1 MDGRLRR
8 WSGDR
13 KTGFRVGFS
22 GWRMSSISTQVDV
35 LIVGYG
41 PVGAAVACLL
51 GKLGVRTLVIDRS
64 ADILQMPR
72 AIALDNEALRIL
84 QMAGLREG
92 AFQVRAIPR
101 VRYLSPYAGEFA
113 RINSCGSLD
122 GHPKLVTFYQPELE
136 RVLRECV
143 GRHATVETAT
153 GVEMLGFSD
162 LGDSV
167 RAELKLAD
175 GTTTFVAAR
184 YLVAADGAGSMVRK
198 AIGQDFQ
205 GRTYA
210 EEWLIVDAERPDQA
224 LDDIEFIC
232 DPRRPTPHMPA
243 PGQRERWEF
252 MLHPGESR
260 ERMEE
265 EGTVRT
271 LLAPYGNVQDMKI
284 TRKAVYRFHARTC
297 ERFSRGRVHLV
308 GDAAHIT
315 PPFVGQGLVA
325 GLRDA
330 ANLSW
335 KLAWV
340 LRGSAGDGVLES
352 YDTERRPHAKAM
364 IDLARFMGHLIM
376 PRSRIKAC
384 LVHGTVRALR
394 VLPYFRAYF
403 DDLRIK
409 PKNSFREGLF
419 APSSRRSGSLPGSWL
434 PQGMVRSGDGT
445 LAPSDDVLGD
455 RLVLLGCGAD
465 PAAHLCES
473 SMRAWQAA
481 GGAIV
486 RVEPRGSEARGASFW
501 EDLSDVLVPGAATV
515 GRVLVVRPDKTVMHE
530 GATSECE
537 RLVRESL
544 ALLGIPGSPTSV
556 RQPARAP

>member
-1 MDGRLRR
+1 M
-8 WSGDR
+8 
-13 KTGFRVGFS
+13 T
-22 GWRMSSISTQVDV
+22 SISARVDV
-35 LIVGYG
+35 LVVGFG

-51 GKLGVRTLVIDRS
+51 GKLGVRTLVIDRA

-92 AFQVRAIPR
+92 AFQIRAIPR

-122 GHPKLVTFYQPELE
+122 GHPRLVTFYQPELE
-136 RVLRECV
+136 RALRDSIAL
-143 GRHATVETAT
+143 HATVETAT
-153 GVEMLGFSD
+153 GVELLGLRDQSD
-162 LGDSV
+162 AV
-167 RAELKLAD
+167 HAELRLAD
-175 GTTTFVAAR
+175 GTMTIVEAR
-184 YLVAADGAGSMVRK
+184 YVVAADGAASTVRK
-198 AIGQDFQ
+198 AIGQDFR
-205 GRTYA
+205 GHTYG
-210 EEWLIVDAERPDQA
+210 EEWLIVDTERPGQT

-260 ERMEE
+260 EHMEE
-265 EGTVRT
+265 EGTVHA
-271 LLAPYGNVQDMKI
+271 LLAPHGDARRMTI
-284 TRKAVYRFHARTC
+284 ERKAVYRFHARTC
-297 ERFSRGRVHLV
+297 ERFSVGRVHLV
-308 GDAAHIT
+308 GDAAHVT
-315 PPFVGQGLVA
+315 PPFIGQGLVA

-340 LRGSAGDGVLES
+340 LRGAAGEDVLAS

-364 IDLARFMGHLIM
+364 IELARFMGHLIM
-376 PRSRIKAC
+376 PRSRMKAA

-409 PKNSFREGLF
+409 PQNSFREGLF
-419 APSSRRSGSLPGSWL
+419 APGGRRSGAVPGSWL
-434 PQGMVRSGDGT
+434 PQGLLRAADGT
-445 LAPSDDVLGD
+445 IVLSDDVLGD
-455 RLVLLGCGAD
+455 RLVLLGCGVD
-465 PAAHLCES
+465 PAAHLGDS
-473 SMRAWQAA
+473 TLRRWQEA
-481 GGAIV
+481 GGAVV
-486 RVEPRGSEARGASFW
+486 RVEPRGSDSRAAPAW
-501 EDLSDVLVPGAATV
+501 EDLSNALVPGAALV
-515 GRVLVVRPDKTVMHE
+515 GRVLAVRPDKTVMHE
-530 GATSECE
+530 GPADESE

-544 ALLGIPGSPTSV
+544 ALLGTPQPPASSQ
-556 RQPARAP
+556 QPARAA

>member
-1 MDGRLRR
+1 M
-8 WSGDR
+8 
-13 KTGFRVGFS
+13 T
-22 GWRMSSISTQVDV
+22 SISTQVDV
-35 LIVGYG
+35 LVVGYG

-51 GKLGVRTLVIDRS
+51 GRLGVRTLVVDRS
-64 ADILQMPR
+64 PDILQMPR

-143 GRHATVETAT
+143 ARHSSVETAT
-153 GVEMLGFSD
+153 GIEMLGFSD
-162 LGDSV
+162 HGDGV
-167 RAELKLAD
+167 RTELKLAD
-175 GTTTFVAAR
+175 GTTTVVEAR

-198 AIGQDFQ
+198 AIGQDFE
-205 GRTYA
+205 GSTYA

-224 LDDIEFIC
+224 LDDIEFVC

-243 PGQRERWEF
+243 PGHRERWEF

-265 EGTVRT
+265 EGTVRA
-271 LLAPYGNVQDMKI
+271 LLAPYGNVQDMTV

-297 ERFSRGRVHLV
+297 ERFSVGRVFLV

-340 LRGSAGDGVLES
+340 LRGSAGESVLAS
-352 YDTERRPHAKAM
+352 YDAERRPHAKAM

-376 PRSRIKAC
+376 PRSRIKAV

-394 VLPYFRAYF
+394 VIPFFRGYF

-409 PKNSFREGLF
+409 PKNRFSHGLF
-419 APSSRRSGSLPGSWL
+419 APARRGPGALQGSWL
-434 PQGMVRSGDGT
+434 PQGLLRAADGT
-445 LAPSDDVLGD
+445 ITLSDDALGD
-455 RLVLLGCGAD
+455 RMVLLGCGVD
-465 PAAHLCES
+465 PAAHLGES
-473 SMRAWQAA
+473 ALRSWRAA
-481 GGAIV
+481 GGAVV
-486 RVEPRGSEARGASFW
+486 RIEPRGSQSRGASAW
-501 EDLSDVLVPGAATV
+501 EDLSDTLVPGAALV
-515 GRVLVVRPDKTVMHE
+515 GRVLVVRPDKTVMHQ
-530 GATSECE
+530 GPVDDCE

-544 ALLGIPGSPTSV
+544 ALLGAPGSQTPTQ
-556 RQPARAP
+556 QPARAA

>member
-1 MDGRLRR
+1 M
-8 WSGDR
+8 
-13 KTGFRVGFS
+13 T
-22 GWRMSSISTQVDV
+22 SISTQVDV
-35 LIVGYG
+35 LVVGYG

-64 ADILQMPR
+64 PDILQMPR

-92 AFQVRAIPR
+92 AFQIRAIPR

-143 GRHATVETAT
+143 AQHATVETAT
-153 GVEMLGFSD
+153 GVEMLGFTD
-162 LGDSV
+162 HGDGV

-175 GTTTFVAAR
+175 GMTTMVEAR

-198 AIGQDFQ
+198 AIGQDFK
-205 GRTYA
+205 GSTYA

-224 LDDIEFIC
+224 LDDIEFVC

-243 PGQRERWEF
+243 PGHRERWEF
-252 MLHPGESR
+252 MLHPGESP
-260 ERMEE
+260 EHMEKE
-265 EGTVRT
+265 DTVRT
-271 LLAPYGNVQDMKI
+271 LLAPYGNVRDMKI

-297 ERFSRGRVHLV
+297 ERFSLGRVHLA

-315 PPFVGQGLVA
+315 PPFIGQGLVA

-340 LRGSAGDGVLES
+340 IRGAAGEGVLAS

-376 PRSRIKAC
+376 PRSRTKAC

-394 VLPYFRAYF
+394 VIPFFRGYF

-409 PKNSFREGLF
+409 PKNRFRDGLF
-419 APSSRRSGSLPGSWL
+419 APGRGRSGPPPGSWL
-434 PQGMVRSGDGT
+434 PQGLLRSSDGT
-445 LAPSDDVLGD
+445 ITLSDDVLGD
-455 RLVLLGCGAD
+455 RLVLLGCAVD
-465 PAAHLCES
+465 PAAHLGES
-473 SMRAWQAA
+473 TLRTWQAA
-481 GGAIV
+481 GGAVV
-486 RVEPRGSEARGASFW
+486 RIEPRGSEARGTSAW
-501 EDLSDVLVPGAATV
+501 EDLSDALLPGAALV

-530 GATSECE
+530 GPADDCE

-544 ALLGIPGSPTSV
+544 ALLGAPGSQTPTQQ
-556 RQPARAP
+556 RARAA

>member
-1 MDGRLRR
+1 M
-8 WSGDR
+8 
-13 KTGFRVGFS
+13 TT
-22 GWRMSSISTQVDV
+22 IATQVDV
-35 LIVGYG
+35 LVVGYG

-51 GKLGVRTLVIDRS
+51 GKYGLRALVIDRS
-64 ADILQMPR
+64 PDILQMPR

-84 QMAGLREG
+84 QMAGLAEG
-92 AFQVRAIPR
+92 AFAIRAIPR

-136 RVLRECV
+136 RALRDRV
-143 GRHATVETAT
+143 ARHASVEVAT
-153 GVEMLGFSD
+153 GVEMLGFAD
-162 LGDSV
+162 REDGV
-167 RAELKLAD
+167 RAELRLPD
-175 GTTTFVAAR
+175 GSVTEVQAR
-184 YLVAADGAGSMVRK
+184 YLVAADGAASDIRK
-198 AIGQDFQ
+198 AIGQDFK
-205 GRTYA
+205 GSTYP
-210 EEWLIVDAERPDQA
+210 EEWLIVDVERTDQV
-224 LDDIEFIC
+224 LDDIEFLC
-232 DPRRPTPHMPA
+232 DPRRPTPYMPA
-243 PGQRERWEF
+243 PGNRERWEF

-260 ERMEE
+260 ERMEDLA
-265 EGTVRT
+265 TVHA
-271 LLAPYGNVQDMKI
+271 LLAPYGDAQHVTI

-297 ERFSRGRVHLV
+297 ERFSCGRVFLV

-340 LRGSAGDGVLES
+340 VRGASASGILDS

-376 PRSRIKAC
+376 PRSRIKAA

-409 PKNSFREGLF
+409 PQNRFAEGLF
-419 APSSRRSGSLPGSWL
+419 TPGGRRSGAAPGSWL
-434 PQGMVRSGDGT
+434 PQGLLRASDGSIV
-445 LAPSDDVLGD
+445 LSDDVLGD
-455 RLVLLGCGAD
+455 RFVLLGCGVD
-465 PAAHLCES
+465 PASHLGEATL
-473 SMRAWQAA
+473 RAWKFA
-481 GGAIV
+481 GGAIL
-486 RVEPRGSEARGASFW
+486 RIEPRGSESVGPTTH
-501 EDLSDVLVPGAATV
+501 EDLSDALVPGAATV
-515 GRVLVVRPDKTVMHE
+515 GRVLVVRPDKTVMNE
-530 GATSECE
+530 GPVGECE

-544 ALLGIPGSPTSV
+544 ALLGVPNPPSSLS
-556 RQPARAP
+556 QPEPAP

>member
-1 MDGRLRR
+1 M
-8 WSGDR
+8 
-13 KTGFRVGFS
+13 TA
-22 GWRMSSISTQVDV
+22 ISTRVDV
-35 LIVGYG
+35 LVVGYG

-51 GKLGVRTLVIDRS
+51 GKYGVRSLVIDR
-64 ADILQMPR
+64 APDILQMPR

-84 QMAGLREG
+84 QMAGLGEG

-113 RINSCGSLD
+113 QINSCGSLD

-136 RVLRECV
+136 RALRDCV
-143 GRHATVETAT
+143 AGHASVEVAT

-162 LGDSV
+162 HGEGV
-167 RAELKLAD
+167 CAELRLPE
-175 GTTTFVAAR
+175 GTATTVEAR
-184 YLVAADGAGSMVRK
+184 YLVAADGAGSQVRK
-198 AIGQDFQ
+198 AIGQDFR
-205 GRTYA
+205 GSTYA

-224 LDDIEFIC
+224 LDDIEFVC

-243 PGQRERWEF
+243 PGHRERWEF

-260 ERMEE
+260 EHMERE
-265 EGTVRT
+265 ETVRA
-271 LLAPYGNVQDMKI
+271 LLAPYGDVQQMTI

-340 LRGSAGDGVLES
+340 LRGSAAAGVLAS
-352 YDTERRPHAKAM
+352 YDVERRPHAKAM

-376 PRSRIKAC
+376 PRSRIKAL

-394 VLPYFRAYF
+394 VVPFVRAYF

-409 PKNSFREGLF
+409 PRNRFREGLF
-419 APSSRRSGSLPGSWL
+419 VPGGPRAGACAGSWL
-434 PQGMVRSGDGT
+434 PQGLLRSRDGT
-445 LAPSDDVLGD
+445 IAQSDDVLGD
-455 RLVLLGCGAD
+455 RFVLLGCGVD
-465 PAAHLCES
+465 PAAHLGES
-473 SMRAWQAA
+473 TLRAWQAA
-481 GGAIV
+481 GGAVV
-486 RVEPRGSEARGASFW
+486 RVEARGSGALGAPAY
-501 EDLSDVLVPGAATV
+501 EDLSDALVPGAAPV
-515 GRVLVVRPDKTVMHE
+515 GRVLVVRPDKVVMHGGPAAE
-530 GATSECE
+530 SE
-537 RLVRESL
+537 RLVNESL
-544 ALLGIPGSPTSV
+544 ARLDAAHAPTA
-556 RQPARAP
+556 RQPAAVRPTLQQEPMQSC

>member
-1 MDGRLRR
+1 ML
-8 WSGDR
+8 
-13 KTGFRVGFS
+13 V
-22 GWRMSSISTQVDV
+22 
-35 LIVGYG
+35 VGYG

-51 GKLGVRTLVIDRS
+51 GKLGIRTLVIDRS
-64 ADILQMPR
+64 PDILQMPR

-84 QMAGLREG
+84 QLAGLRDG

-143 GRHATVETAT
+143 AGHSTVETAT

-162 LGDSV
+162 RGDRVS
-167 RAELKLAD
+167 AELKLPD
-175 GTTTFVAAR
+175 GTTTIVEAR

-198 AIGQDFQ
+198 AIGQDFK
-205 GRTYA
+205 GSTYA

-224 LDDIEFIC
+224 LDDIEFVC

-243 PGQRERWEF
+243 PGHRERWEF

-271 LLAPYGNVQDMKI
+271 LLAPYGNVSDMTI

-297 ERFSRGRVHLV
+297 ERFNVGRVFLV
-308 GDAAHIT
+308 GDAAHVT

-340 LRGSAGDGVLES
+340 VRGSAAEGVLAS

-364 IDLARFMGHLIM
+364 INLARFMGHLIM
-376 PRSRIKAC
+376 PRSRVKAF
-384 LVHGTVRALR
+384 LVHGTVRTLR
-394 VLPYFRAYF
+394 LLPYFRAYF

-409 PKNSFREGLF
+409 PKNRFREGLF
-419 APSSRRSGSLPGSWL
+419 APGRGAAGAVPGSWL
-434 PQGMVRSGDGT
+434 PQGLLRGVDGVIV
-445 LAPSDDVLGD
+445 LSDDVLGD
-455 RLVLLGCGAD
+455 RFVLLGCGVD
-465 PAAHLCES
+465 PVAHLGEAAL
-473 SMRAWQAA
+473 RTWLAA
-481 GGAIV
+481 GGGVV
-486 RVEPRGSEARGASFW
+486 RVEPRGSESRGSPAW
-501 EDLSDVLVPGAATV
+501 EDLSDGLVPGAALV

-530 GATSECE
+530 GPADECE

-544 ALLGIPGSPTSV
+544 SLLGAPGSPAPI
-556 RQPARAP
+556 RQLSSAA

>member
-1 MDGRLRR
+1 
-8 WSGDR
+8 
-13 KTGFRVGFS
+13 
-22 GWRMSSISTQVDV
+22 MSSNSTRVDV
-35 LIVGYG
+35 LVVGFG

-51 GKLGVRTLVIDRS
+51 GRYGVRTLVIDR
-64 ADILQMPR
+64 APDILQMPR

-84 QMAGLREG
+84 QMAGLGED
-92 AFQVRAIPR
+92 AFQYRAIPR

-136 RVLRECV
+136 RVLRDCV
-143 GRHATVETAT
+143 ARHTSVQTAT
-153 GVEMLGFSD
+153 GVEMTGFRD
-162 LGDSV
+162 QHDGV
-167 RAELKLAD
+167 RAELRLPD
-175 GTTTFVAAR
+175 GTTSIVEAR
-184 YLVAADGAGSMVRK
+184 YLVAADGAASTIRK
-198 AIGQDFQ
+198 AIGQDFE
-205 GRTYA
+205 GHTYG

-252 MLHPGESR
+252 MLHPGERR
-260 ERMEE
+260 EQMEE
-265 EGTVRT
+265 EGTVRA
-271 LLAPYGNVQDMKI
+271 LLAPYGDVQHM
-284 TRKAVYRFHARTC
+284 TVSRKAVYRFHARTC
-297 ERFSRGRVHLV
+297 ERFSVGRVFLV

-315 PPFVGQGLVA
+315 PPFIGQGLVA

-340 LRGSAGDGVLES
+340 LRGAAGEGVLDS

-376 PRSRIKAC
+376 PRSRIKAA

-394 VLPYFRAYF
+394 LLPYFRAYF

-409 PKNSFREGLF
+409 PKNRFRQGLF
-419 APSSRRSGSLPGSWL
+419 APDGRRSGSVPGSWL
-434 PQGMVRSGDGT
+434 PQGLLRGADGAIV
-445 LAPSDDVLGD
+445 LSDDVLGD
-455 RLVLLGCGAD
+455 RFVLLGCGVD
-465 PAAHLCES
+465 PAIHLDDAAL
-473 SMRAWQAA
+473 RAWQAA
-481 GGAIV
+481 GGAVV
-486 RVEPRGSEARGASFW
+486 RVEPRGSESRGTPAW
-501 EDLSDVLVPGAATV
+501 EDLSDALVPGAALV

-530 GATSECE
+530 GPACECE

-544 ALLGIPGSPTSV
+544 ALLSVPHPPTSV
-556 RQPARAP
+556 PQPARAP

>member
-1 MDGRLRR
+1 
-8 WSGDR
+8 
-13 KTGFRVGFS
+13 
-22 GWRMSSISTQVDV
+22 MSSIATRVDV
-35 LIVGYG
+35 LIAGYG

-51 GKLGVRTLVIDRS
+51 GKLGVRTLVIDR
-64 ADILQMPR
+64 APDILRMPR

-101 VRYLSPYAGEFA
+101 VRYLSPYAGEFV

-136 RVLRECV
+136 CALRECV
-143 GRHATVETAT
+143 GRHATVEVAT
-153 GVEMLGFSD
+153 CVEMLGFSD
-162 LGDSV
+162 EGDSV
-167 RAELKLAD
+167 RAELRLAN
-175 GTTTFVAAR
+175 GTTTVVEAR
-184 YLVAADGAGSMVRK
+184 YLVAADGAGSLVRK

-243 PGQRERWEF
+243 PGHRERWEF

-265 EGTVRT
+265 EGTVRD
-271 LLAPYGNVQDMKI
+271 LLAPFGNVQDMKV

-297 ERFSRGRVHLV
+297 ERFSVGRVHLV
-308 GDAAHIT
+308 GDAAHVT
-315 PPFVGQGLVA
+315 PPFIGQGLVA

-340 LRGSAGDGVLES
+340 LRGSAAEGVLGS

-376 PRSRIKAC
+376 PRSRIKAA

-394 VLPYFRAYF
+394 LLPYFRAYF

-409 PKNSFREGLF
+409 PQNRFREGLF
-419 APSSRRSGSLPGSWL
+419 APAGRRSGAVPGSWL
-434 PQGMVRSGDGT
+434 PQGLLRAGDGT
-445 LAPSDDVLGD
+445 IVLSDDVLGD
-455 RLVLLGCGAD
+455 RLVLLGCGVD
-465 PAAHLCES
+465 PAIHLGDAT
-473 SMRAWQAA
+473 RHAWHAA

-486 RVEPRGSEARGASFW
+486 RVEPRGSESRGTSAW
-501 EDLSDVLVPGAATV
+501 EDLSDALVPGAALV

-530 GATSECE
+530 GPADQCE

-544 ALLGIPGSPTSV
+544 GLLGAPHAPG
-556 RQPARAP
+556 

>member
-1 MDGRLRR
+1 M
-8 WSGDR
+8 
-13 KTGFRVGFS
+13 T
-22 GWRMSSISTQVDV
+22 SISTRVDV

-51 GKLGVRTLVIDRS
+51 GKYGVRALVIDRS
-64 ADILQMPR
+64 PDILQMPR

-92 AFQVRAIPR
+92 TFQIRAIPR

-136 RVLRECV
+136 RALRDRV
-143 GRHATVETAT
+143 AAHATVEVAT
-153 GVEMLGFSD
+153 GVEMLAF
-162 LGDSV
+162 GDHGDGV
-167 RAELKLAD
+167 RAELRLAD
-175 GTTTFVAAR
+175 GTTTVVEAR
-184 YLVAADGAGSMVRK
+184 YLVAADGAGSTVRK
-198 AIGQDFQ
+198 AIGQDFR
-205 GRTYA
+205 GRSYA

-260 ERMEE
+260 EHMEE
-265 EGTVRT
+265 EGTVRR
-271 LLAPYGNVQDMKI
+271 LLEPYGNPRDMTV

-297 ERFSRGRVHLV
+297 ERFSVGRVHLV

-335 KLAWV
+335 KLGWV
-340 LRGSAGDGVLES
+340 LRGSAGEGALAS

-376 PRSRIKAC
+376 PRSRIKAF

-394 VLPYFRAYF
+394 VFPFVRAYF

-409 PKNSFREGLF
+409 PRNRFREGLF
-419 APSSRRSGSLPGSWL
+419 VPGRGRSGCLPGSWL
-434 PQGMVRSGDGT
+434 PQGLLRAGDGRIV
-445 LAPSDDVLGD
+445 PSDDVLGD
-455 RLVLLGCGAD
+455 RFVLLGCGVD
-465 PAAHLCES
+465 PVAYLGES
-473 SMRAWQAA
+473 TLRQWQVA
-481 GGAIV
+481 GGAVV
-486 RVEPRGSEARGASFW
+486 RVEPRGSGSRGTTAW
-501 EDLSDVLVPGAATV
+501 EDLGDALVPGAATV

-530 GATSECE
+530 GPAAECE
-537 RLVRESL
+537 RLVQESL
-544 ALLGIPGSPTSV
+544 ALLGAPRSPTST
-556 RQPARAP
+556 QPAGARSTREQESMQPC

>member
-1 MDGRLRR
+1 M
-8 WSGDR
+8 
-13 KTGFRVGFS
+13 T
-22 GWRMSSISTQVDV
+22 SISSQVDV
-35 LIVGYG
+35 LVVGYG
-41 PVGAAVACLL
+41 PVGAAVVCLL

-64 ADILQMPR
+64 PDILQMPR

-136 RVLRECV
+136 QVLRECV
-143 GRHATVETAT
+143 AGHSTVETAT
-153 GVEMLGFSD
+153 GIEMLGFSD
-162 LGDSV
+162 HGDRV
-167 RAELKLAD
+167 RAELRLPD
-175 GTTTFVAAR
+175 GMTTVVEAR

-198 AIGQDFQ
+198 AIGQDFE

-224 LDDIEFIC
+224 LDDIEFVC

-243 PGQRERWEF
+243 PGHRERWEF

-271 LLAPYGNVQDMKI
+271 LLAPYGNVGDMMI

-297 ERFSRGRVHLV
+297 ERFSVGRVFLV
-308 GDAAHIT
+308 GDAAHVT

-340 LRGSAGDGVLES
+340 LRGSAGESVLAS

-394 VLPYFRAYF
+394 VAPFFRGYF

-409 PKNSFREGLF
+409 PKNRFSQGLF
-419 APSSRRSGSLPGSWL
+419 APGRRRSAALPGSWL
-434 PQGMVRSGDGT
+434 PQGLLRAGDGT
-445 LAPSDDVLGD
+445 IALSDDVLGD
-455 RLVLLGCGAD
+455 RFVLLGCGVD
-465 PAAHLCES
+465 PAAHLGES
-473 SMRAWQAA
+473 TLRAWEAA
-481 GGAIV
+481 GGAFV
-486 RVEPRGSEARGASFW
+486 RIEPRGSESRGASAW
-501 EDLSDVLVPGAATV
+501 EDLSDALLPGAAPV

-530 GATSECE
+530 GHADDCE

-544 ALLGIPGSPTSV
+544 ALLGAPGSPKPQLQSS
-556 RQPARAP
+556 RAA